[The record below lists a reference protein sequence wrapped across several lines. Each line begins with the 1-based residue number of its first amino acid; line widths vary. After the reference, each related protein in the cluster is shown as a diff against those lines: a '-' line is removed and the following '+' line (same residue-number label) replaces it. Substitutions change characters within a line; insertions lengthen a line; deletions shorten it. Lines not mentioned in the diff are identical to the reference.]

1 MPNDSKA
8 SGKKAMKATVEDEIP
23 IQQPRAGPV
32 PIPVAGPG
40 PSPGSETQ
48 QTQQPQGQPVQQQ
61 TGEGSDAGLQSAGP
75 GFNHRVTNTPGGLQV
90 NGINPSFGQQPSLHH
105 LPGLNNYIQSRSGPT
120 RAGPSLYNHLPG
132 PQLFNTPSSTSTT
145 LFHHQPYQSLH
156 NQNNF
161 GVGGQPFFVNH
172 HYYSSFVR
180 IPSSIVFTTMAD
192 NYATG
197 AMPNTGQHF
206 QPPVP
211 DTTFGPIPH
220 VYHPRFD
227 NGPRLVAVG
236 TPVPVHNQ
244 SVPCACSGHMGAMPQ
259 VTPGVSTVPC
269 AVSGPSQPTIVQ
281 TGHAV
286 QPIGGASGQPFF
298 AVGAPGTSGQ
308 PVLAQPAMMSGGL
321 SAGGPSMAVPV
332 GAQGSVFIGNGA
344 LGHIPPGAYP
354 DIMGVGK
361 TASEQLAETMQAGQE
376 QGAYEPQDIKPA
388 DDDPSRMY
396 FCRELDGTVLLRNRY
411 TLDNIPIRWYVTT
424 DGIFYAVR
432 LPE

>member
-211 DTTFGPIPH
+211 DTTFGPIP
-220 VYHPRFD
+220 
-227 NGPRLVAVG
+227 PRLPSAIRQWSPPRG
-236 TPVPVHNQ
+236 GWHTRYHLMTP
-244 SVPCACSGHMGAMPQ
+244 

-332 GAQGSVFIGNGA
+332 GAQGSVFI
-344 LGHIPPGAYP
+344 
-354 DIMGVGK
+354 
-361 TASEQLAETMQAGQE
+361 AETMQAGQE